1 MNRIVLA
8 HLKINYL
15 RNKLDLLADQI
26 KGNVDVLAISETKLD
41 DSFPAGQF
49 KIPGYASP
57 FRLDRN
63 QNGDGILAF
72 VREDITVKF
81 LSSEEKPIETFFFEP
96 NFYIKKWLVCCSY
109 NANKSNISKHLD
121 TLRKNSDLYSAHYEN
136 TILIGDF
143 NVSIDDP
150 HMESFLDSY
159 RFKILVKDPT
169 CFKNP
174 KSPSYIDL
182 ILKNNRCS
190 FQSSWVIQTT
200 GLSDLHKM
208 IVSVIKATFQKPKP
222 RIVQYIDY
230 TQFSN
235 YNFRKKLL
243 ENLCLEKINANS
255 NGLAKFHTWLHLTKW
270 RQERNTYV
278 AIICYFLIKN
288 YLAHKK
294 KNATKKSLSQ
304 KNILL
309 K

>member
-63 QNGDGILAF
+63 QNGDGILVF
-72 VREDITVKF
+72 VREDIAVKF

-150 HMESFLDSY
+150 HMDH
-159 RFKILVKDPT
+159 RF
-169 CFKNP
+169 
-174 KSPSYIDL
+174 
-182 ILKNNRCS
+182 
-190 FQSSWVIQTT
+190 
-200 GLSDLHKM
+200 
-208 IVSVIKATFQKPKP
+208 
-222 RIVQYIDY
+222 
-230 TQFSN
+230 
-235 YNFRKKLL
+235 
-243 ENLCLEKINANS
+243 
-255 NGLAKFHTWLHLTKW
+255 
-270 RQERNTYV
+270 
-278 AIICYFLIKN
+278 
-288 YLAHKK
+288 
-294 KNATKKSLSQ
+294 
-304 KNILL
+304 
-309 K
+309 